1 MTTPPA
7 AALNGHRAGL
17 SVVKDGRGID
27 RGKAERA
34 MSDLFDAMGV
44 DLTAPDVRDTPRR
57 VAALYEEFLTPKHFN
72 ATTFPNE
79 DGYDE
84 LVLSK
89 NIPFTSLCAHHA
101 LPFSGVAHVGYLP
114 GERILG
120 LSKLARVVH
129 YFSRSLQVQ
138 ERLTKQIAD
147 WLETELK
154 PHGVGVVLEAEH
166 LCMTIRGVQAAGSKT
181 VTSTMYGLLR
191 ERVATRQEFL
201 SVIGSDG
208 S

>member
-57 VAALYEEFLTPKHFN
+57 VAAL
-72 ATTFPNE
+72 
-79 DGYDE
+79 
-84 LVLSK
+84 
-89 NIPFTSLCAHHA
+89 
-101 LPFSGVAHVGYLP
+101 
-114 GERILG
+114 
-120 LSKLARVVH
+120 
-129 YFSRSLQVQ
+129 
-138 ERLTKQIAD
+138 
-147 WLETELK
+147 
-154 PHGVGVVLEAEH
+154 
-166 LCMTIRGVQAAGSKT
+166 
-181 VTSTMYGLLR
+181 LR

-201 SVIGSDG
+201 SLIRSDG